1 MKHFAFFLL
10 LLLIIYGLGNF
21 YVLYR
26 GYQWSPFHGPCLKW
40 VFIIWGA
47 LMMLSLP
54 LMNMVTLP
62 WPGVHAFWMRL
73 SYTWMVLLLY
83 ALMLVVLVDL
93 TGMVL
98 RLFRT
103 GIVLPMA
110 GRAVLWFSVLAL
122 LLGLLLAGNFRYRHF
137 TRKEVHFG
145 LSGSVKMVAI
155 SDLHLGLLVDSARL
169 EQFVGA
175 INKEKPDVILVVG
188 DLIDR
193 SLEQVKAQNMGSL
206 LQQLEA
212 PMGIYAV
219 PGNHEFYAHEDE
231 ALQWIAGQG
240 IVVLRDSVVRIPGV
254 AYILGRED
262 HSVAGRKTL
271 RQVWEASAYASRE
284 RDLPLLVLDHQPLG
298 SAEAVDFGTDF
309 QLSGHTHGG
318 QLWPVSLLVRQ
329 VNDLFYGEY
338 TRGTTRF
345 YVTSGLGIWGPPF
358 RIGVPRSEYVVIR

>member
-1 MKHFAFFLL
+1 MKYFGFFISLL
-10 LLLIIYGLGNF
+10 LVIYGLGNF

-26 GYQWSPFHGPCLKW
+26 GYQWSPLHGPCLKW
-40 VFIIWGA
+40 AFIIWGIV
-47 LMMLSLP
+47 MMLSLP
-54 LMNMVTLP
+54 LMNMFSLP
-62 WPGVHAFWMRL
+62 CPRLQAFWMTI
-73 SYTWMVLLLY
+73 SYSWLVFVLY
-83 ALMLVVLVDL
+83 ALMLVLIADL
-93 TGMVL
+93 TGGL
-98 RLFRT
+98 FRLFHFRDMISGT
-103 GIVLPMA
+103 GRSI
-110 GRAVLWFSVLAL
+110 LWFSVLAL

-137 TRKEVHFG
+137 TRKEMHVG
-145 LSGSVKMVAI
+145 LPGSVKMLAI
-155 SDLHLGLLVDSARL
+155 SDLHLGLLTDNSRL

-193 SLEQVKAQNMGSL
+193 SLEQVREQDMGSL
-206 LQQLEA
+206 LQKLEA

-271 RQVWEASAYASRE
+271 LQVWENSAFGSLE
-284 RDLPLLVLDHQPLG
+284 RDLPLIVLDHQPLG
-298 SAEAVDFGTDF
+298 IAEAVEYGVDF
-309 QLSGHTHGG
+309 QLSGHTHAG
-318 QLWPVSLLVRQ
+318 QLWPVSLLVRK

-338 TRGTTRF
+338 TRGKTRF